1 MGTDIHGWIECRT
14 WREGLNHDETAWSPA
29 ISLSMLGMPRD
40 YDGFA
45 CLFGVRDF
53 DATWHPVA
61 ANRGLPPDASP
72 EVREEHATW
81 AAAAFGETWP
91 TWPASAQRA
100 RNGPPAPRSTE
111 PSAPAAATP
120 FRRTARGPRCGR

>member
-14 WREGLNHDETAWSPA
+14 WREALPHDETAWSPA
-29 ISLSMLGMPRD
+29 ISLPLLGMPRD

-53 DATWHPVA
+53 DATWRPVA
-61 ANRGLPPDASP
+61 ANRGLPPDTSP

-81 AAAAFGETWP
+81 AATA
-91 TWPASAQRA
+91 
-100 RNGPPAPRSTE
+100 PPAAMMNGRGAGELRVGTRRS
-111 PSAPAAATP
+111 PSGTSAS
-120 FRRTARGPRCGR
+120 R